1 MMDIALVSCVSSSAL
16 ACAALFLRPK
26 RPTRVARLSV
36 EVSIRHDDTTRQPL
50 PSLGGLLDDSLGR
63 IGRTLRIICSRTIH
77 RIGLQSGKR
86 SRGPGHGSHHRA
98 SPIQDRTLGL
108 FVLLCGV
115 FAVIQPVF
123 VVVSVVLV
131 GVVQLVAP
139 RVQTRRAAERKR
151 EAVERALPLLL
162 DLLRSGVASGI
173 STRTILSSLQVG
185 TRVDDLSTFD
195 DSLGSLR
202 GNLRSGV
209 GFVDALRVLNND
221 GPAGVG
227 LVAALAAT
235 EHYGVSISPTL
246 DALAADA
253 RLAHRR
259 RIEMKARRLPV
270 LLLFPLVVF
279 ILPAFLVL
287 TVAPLLFSGLSS
299 IQW

>member
-1 MMDIALVSCVSSSAL
+1 MDIPLVTSVSSSAL
-16 ACAALFLRPK
+16 TYAVLFLRPK
-26 RPTRVARLSV
+26 RPIRVARLSV
-36 EVSIRHDDTTRQPL
+36 EVPIRHDDTTRQSL
-50 PSLGGLLDDSLGR
+50 QSLGGLLDESLGR
-63 IGRTLRIICSRTIH
+63 IGRTLRIICSRTID
-77 RIGLQSGKR
+77 RIAPQPRKR
-86 SRGPGHGSHHRA
+86 SRGPGDGAHHRA

-139 RVQTRRAAERKR
+139 RVHARRAADRKR

-202 GNLRSGV
+202 GSLRSGV
-209 GFVDALRVLNND
+209 GFVDALRVLND
-221 GPAGVG
+221 EGPAVVG

-253 RLAHRR
+253 RLVHRR

>member
-1 MMDIALVSCVSSSAL
+1 MDIPLVRCVSSSAL
-16 ACAALFLRPK
+16 AYAVLFLRPK

-36 EVSIRHDDTTRQPL
+36 EVPKRHDNTTRQPL
-50 PSLGGLLDDSLGR
+50 PSLGGLLDESLGR
-63 IGRTLRIICSRTIH
+63 IGRTLRIICSRTID
-77 RIGLQSGKR
+77 RIAPQPRKR
-86 SRGPGHGSHHRA
+86 SRGPGHGANHRA

-139 RVQTRRAAERKR
+139 RVHARRAADSKR

-173 STRTILSSLQVG
+173 STRTILSCLQVG

-209 GFVDALRVLNND
+209 GFVDALRVLNNE
-221 GPAGVG
+221 GPAAVG